1 MKRLVTRSDFD
12 GLACAMMFKEL
23 NMIDEIKFVH
33 PKDVQDGKVEL
44 SENDITTNL
53 PYDPRVGLAFDHHES
68 ETDRNKAKDTKG
80 KLIIDPNAK
89 SAARVVYDYYGGEAK
104 FPRLSKEL
112 LDAVDKGDSAS
123 FTIDEIFNP
132 TKWVLLHYIMDPR
145 TGLGRFHD
153 FRISNFDLMMELIDN
168 CRNLSID
175 EIMELPDVKERTK
188 LYFEQ
193 AELFKEQLKRI
204 VKVYDKVGV
213 IDLRNED
220 IIYAG
225 NRFMVYAMFPEIEI
239 SIHVAWGFKKQ
250 NTAVMI
256 GKSII
261 NKNSKADIGMLC
273 LAYGGGGH
281 RNAGTC
287 QLDNDVVDKELPN
300 IIKKLNE
307 GE

>member
-12 GLACAMMFKEL
+12 GLACAMMLKEL
-23 NMIDEIKFVH
+23 KLIDEIKFVH

-89 SAARVVYDYYGGEAK
+89 SAARVVYDYYGGEK
-104 FPRLSKEL
+104 QFPRISKEL

-123 FTIDEIFNP
+123 FTIDEILNP

-145 TGLGRFHD
+145 TGLGRFRD

-168 CRNLSID
+168 CLNLSID
-175 EIMELPDVKERTK
+175 EILELPDVKERTK

-193 AELFKEQLKRI
+193 AELFKAQLKRI
-204 VKVYDKVGV
+204 VKIHGKVAV

-225 NRFMVYAMFPEIEI
+225 NRFMVYAMYPEAEV

-261 NKNSKADIGMLC
+261 NKNSNADIGMLC
-273 LAYGGGGH
+273 LEYGGGGH

-287 QLDNDVVDKELPN
+287 QLDNDVVDKELPK
-300 IIKKLNE
+300 IIAKLNE
-307 GE
+307 

>member
-12 GLACAMMFKEL
+12 GLACAMMLKEL
-23 NMIDEIKFVH
+23 KLIDEIKFVH

-89 SAARVVYDYYGGEAK
+89 SAARVVYDYYGGEK
-104 FPRLSKEL
+104 QFPRISKEL

-123 FTIDEIFNP
+123 FTIDEILNP

-145 TGLGRFHD
+145 TGLGRFRD

-168 CRNLSID
+168 CLNLSID
-175 EIMELPDVKERTK
+175 EILELPDVKERTI

-193 AELFKEQLKRI
+193 AELFKAQLKRI
-204 VKVYDKVGV
+204 VKIHGKVAV

-225 NRFMVYAMFPEIEI
+225 NRFMVYAMYPEAEV

-261 NKNSKADIGMLC
+261 NKNSNADIGMLC
-273 LAYGGGGH
+273 LEYGGGGH

-287 QLDNDVVDKELPN
+287 QLDNDVVDKELPK
-300 IIKKLNE
+300 IIAKLNE
-307 GE
+307 